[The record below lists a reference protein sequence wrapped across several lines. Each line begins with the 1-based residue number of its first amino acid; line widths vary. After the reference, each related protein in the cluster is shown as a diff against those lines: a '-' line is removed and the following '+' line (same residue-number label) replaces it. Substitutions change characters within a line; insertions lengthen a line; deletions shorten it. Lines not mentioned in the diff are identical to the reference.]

1 MKNAH
6 ENNTKVVL
14 FSDSRQSAAKLS
26 AGIELDHYR
35 DAVRWLMLKA
45 LKGDSEVIHFL
56 KKFQFDNI
64 SSRED
69 SDMLTRLYNRGTY
82 IELIDLIRTKDKGW
96 LKSEE
101 KARLDTIYASIED
114 VNLENITAD
123 VFQGLL
129 NIGMNPAGPKPSLAQ
144 NSLLNTTPWWGLFD
158 FGIGAAKGDLGD
170 YDRAYLDKIRIANS
184 QEQIISLFAHKK
196 KSFESMKL
204 GYATCVGTENLPSQ
218 TKELLDSIIR
228 ILGEKEEWLDLNRD
242 IQLMT
247 HSLELYANL

>member
-1 MKNAH
+1 ML
-6 ENNTKVVL
+6 T
-14 FSDSRQSAAKLS
+14 KLS
-26 AGIELDHYR
+26 
-35 DAVRWLMLKA
+35 
-45 LKGDSEVIHFL
+45 
-56 KKFQFDNI
+56 
-64 SSRED
+64 
-69 SDMLTRLYNRGTY
+69 NRGTY
-82 IELIDLIRTKDKGW
+82 IELIDLIRTKDKGL

-218 TKELLDSIIR
+218 TKRAVRLNYPHSWRKKRRVVGFESRYPIDDSFPGIVRKLVMRVYGLTRKDSDNKLNEIKRLLRKLEIIANDKVALTGRKIAFHKSIR
-228 ILGEKEEWLDLNRD
+228 RDEILAMPK
-242 IQLMT
+242 M
-247 HSLELYANL
+247 

>member
-1 MKNAH
+1 MH
-6 ENNTKVVL
+6 HDLSV
-14 FSDSRQSAAKLS
+14 AAQ
-26 AGIELDHYR
+26 I
-35 DAVRWLMLKA
+35 
-45 LKGDSEVIHFL
+45 F
-56 KKFQFDNI
+56 
-64 SSRED
+64 
-69 SDMLTRLYNRGTY
+69 
-82 IELIDLIRTKDKGW
+82 KGW

-228 ILGEKEEWLDLNRD
+228 ILGEKRRVVGFESRYPIDDSFPGIVRKLVKSK
-242 IQLMT
+242 T
-247 HSLELYANL
+247 